1 MDESTNAI
9 DEKSQ
14 DKIMDKIINFAKE
27 NRITLIIVSHDKK
40 VLAKCQVT
48 YLLENKNLRILNV

>member
-48 YLLENKNLRILNV
+48 YL

>member
-1 MDESTNAI
+1 MDRSTNAI

>member
-14 DKIMDKIINFAKE
+14 GQVLDKIVNFAKE
-27 NRITLIIVSHDKK
+27 NKITLIIVSHDKK

-48 YLLENKNLRILNV
+48 YLLENKNLRILNG